1 MNYLHL
7 KEKVS
12 YKVCQPFLES
22 LSFYNQTG
30 SKAVVFYIETVPVI
44 PTVLLK
50 TIRSI
55 YTTMN
60 NKSNYYISE
69 IHPLPKGKGF
79 LSEVRLNWQPR
90 SESNRVLRIEN
101 PES

>member
-30 SKAVVFYIETVPVI
+30 SKAVIFCIETIPVI

-50 TIRSI
+50 TICVI
-55 YTTMN
+55 YTILQ
-60 NKSNYYISE
+60 NKSTNYISE

-79 LSEVRLNWQPR
+79 LAGRG
-90 SESNRVLRIEN
+90 
-101 PES
+101 